1 MLQAGAAK
9 SERIHVTEHSPYH
22 LAACAA
28 FQVRR
33 RLKCVI
39 TQVRLLIVIQHRSI
53 WQLPEYLLPRAGMLL
68 RLQVSSSL
76 LILENGPRSHGWL
89 SLSSW

>member
-1 MLQAGAAK
+1 MAWHG
-9 SERIHVTEHSPYH
+9 TEHSPDK

-39 TQVRLLIVIQHRSI
+39 TQLRLLIVVRHRSI
-53 WQLPEYLLPRAGMLL
+53 WQLPEYLLPRADVLL

-76 LILENGPRSHGWL
+76 LILENGPRSHG
-89 SLSSW
+89 